1 MGRFV
6 RRPVS
11 EVESGQC
18 ANSTPP
24 AISNGP
30 AHKKKKTGGVPCDLV
45 RPLQPAH
52 GTRDRPIAHLIIV
65 NLLVYCLAAWRSAL
79 VSMPSV

>member
-1 MGRFV
+1 MHRQV
-6 RRPVS
+6 RRAAS
-11 EVESGQC
+11 GVEPGQC
-18 ANSTPP
+18 VRLMST
-24 AISNGP
+24 AARTGP
-30 AHKKKKTGGVPCDLV
+30 GQKKTGGGPSGLL